1 MDALKILRLALSVL
15 TDRLLTMLSLVMT
28 FALSV
33 WVMQE
38 PLWERMAMC
47 AFFAVAV
54 FLPCLMK
61 ERKHE
66 GQASQQAE

>member
-1 MDALKILRLALSVL
+1 MDALKLLRLALTVL
-15 TDRLLTMLSLVMT
+15 TDRLLTMLSLLMT
-28 FALSV
+28 FALAV

-61 ERKHE
+61 ERKSASENHQE
-66 GQASQQAE
+66 G